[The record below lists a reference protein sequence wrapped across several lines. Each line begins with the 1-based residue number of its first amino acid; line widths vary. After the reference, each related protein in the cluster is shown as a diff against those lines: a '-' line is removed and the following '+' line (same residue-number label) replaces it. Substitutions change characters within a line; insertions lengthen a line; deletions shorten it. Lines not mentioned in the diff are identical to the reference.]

1 MQDLKEESERIS
13 RTHIVVAT
21 PGRLQQHMEQ
31 TWGFNADNLQML
43 GTVNIVQFNHCVVS
57 ILALISFEYK
67 HLVIKAF
74 LRSNKKAL
82 LWL

>member
-43 GTVNIVQFNHCVVS
+43 GTVNIVQSSHCGVS
-57 ILALISFEYK
+57 ILAYITFVYE
-67 HLVIKAF
+67 HLVIAV
-74 LRSNKKAL
+74 
-82 LWL
+82 

>member
-1 MQDLKEESERIS
+1 MLNRVVSIFFMQDLKEESERIS

-43 GTVNIVQFNHCVVS
+43 GTVNIVQPNHCGVS
-57 ILALISFEYK
+57 ILAYITFVYE
-67 HLVIKAF
+67 HLVIAV
-74 LRSNKKAL
+74 
-82 LWL
+82 

>member
-43 GTVNIVQFNHCVVS
+43 GTVDKVQSSHCCVS
-57 ILALISFEYK
+57 IWAHITFVYE
-67 HLVIKAF
+67 HLVIAV
-74 LRSNKKAL
+74 
-82 LWL
+82 

>member
-43 GTVNIVQFNHCVVS
+43 GTANVVQFNHYVVS
-57 ILALISFEYK
+57 ILALTTFVFK
-67 HLVIKAF
+67 HLMILAF
-74 LRSNKKAL
+74 LRSDKKAMF
-82 LWL
+82 WL

>member
-43 GTVNIVQFNHCVVS
+43 GTVNIVQYNHCAVS
-57 ILALISFEYK
+57 ILALITFVFK
-67 HLVIKAF
+67 HIMIVAF
-74 LRSNKKAL
+74 LRSNKKAM